1 MVRTPSTML
10 PLGTTAPEFSL
21 MNVDGRMLSLADV
34 AGPRGTVVMFICNH
48 CPYVKHV
55 ADQLAALG
63 RELMPQGIGM
73 VAISSND
80 VAAHPAD
87 SPEQMV
93 RESEERGYPFAYL
106 FDETQQVAKAYHAA
120 CTPDFYLFDA
130 DQKLVYRGQLD
141 DSRPGNDI
149 PVTGSDLRRAI
160 DALVA
165 GEAVPEPQKP
175 SLGCNIKWR
184 EGNEPEYFLHA

>member
-10 PLGTTAPEFSL
+10 PLGTPAPDFRL
-21 MNVDGRMLSLADV
+21 PNVDGRTVTFADA

-48 CPYVKHV
+48 CPFVKHV
-55 ADQLAALG
+55 ADHLAALG
-63 RELMPQGIGM
+63 REYLPRGVGF

-80 VAAHPAD
+80 VSTHPAD

-93 RESEERGYPFAYL
+93 HEAEARGYPFPYL
-106 FDETQQVAKAYHAA
+106 YDETQDVAKAYRAA

-130 DQKLVYRGQLD
+130 GRSLVYRGQLD
-141 DSRPGNDI
+141 GSRPGGAV
-149 PVTGSDLRRAI
+149 PVTGRDLRAAI
-160 DALVA
+160 DGLLA
-165 GEAVPEPQKP
+165 GRPSPAEQIP

-184 EGNEPEYFLHA
+184 AGHEPDYFAA